1 MKLLK
6 AGIKKG
12 ACKNRGIKD
21 KRKSLRF
28 SSKEKTSGMGN
39 VEMKVIVFND
49 FFFIYHPYSSDQVVN
64 VINSKDKRK
73 EQTREKLGGLTFT
86 TG

>member
-6 AGIKKG
+6 AGIKE

-21 KRKSLRF
+21 KRKSLCF
-28 SSKEKTSGMGN
+28 SSEEKTSGMGN

-64 VINSKDKRK
+64 AINSKDKGKSKPERN
-73 EQTREKLGGLTFT
+73 
-86 TG
+86 